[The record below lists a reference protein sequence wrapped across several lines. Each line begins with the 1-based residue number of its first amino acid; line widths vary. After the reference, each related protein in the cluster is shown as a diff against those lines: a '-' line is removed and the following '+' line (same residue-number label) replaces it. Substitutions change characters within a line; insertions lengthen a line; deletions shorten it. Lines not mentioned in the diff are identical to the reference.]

1 MVVWVKVM
9 NGQPGVDKPAGDQGG
24 GKDVVPKL
32 VFEPD
37 SARQARIRKAWALAA
52 WLILGC
58 LAIVLVWLA
67 TYRPRLS
74 GQDRD
79 SELPVGVTAVP
90 SVRSSSLYEQE
101 VYAETGQ
108 SAETSSLSVSPAQQA
123 SPSPAEVA
131 DDIGRLA
138 RSALSRWSLVLDMTL
153 AEELRPTRARDM
165 LSGLATL
172 RTQLDSADAETAVA
186 RDRSTEVGRATR
198 TSTDNTYKL
207 SVLYVASDRVAGEL
221 GRQAQEVRDYLQ
233 SVQAALRAAAAG
245 DDDEFEVKANVANG
259 HLRRAEKRRR
269 LIDSRL
275 QSLAQIAGE
284 IGG

>member
-1 MVVWVKVM
+1 MVVWAKVM

-24 GKDVVPKL
+24 GKGVVPRL
-32 VFEPD
+32 VFKPD
-37 SARQARIRKAWALAA
+37 SARQARIRKARVLAT
-52 WLILGC
+52 WLILCG

-74 GQDRD
+74 RQDRD
-79 SELPVGVTAVP
+79 SEFPAGVTAAP
-90 SVRSSSLYEQE
+90 SVRPGSLYERE
-101 VYAETGQ
+101 VQAQTRQ
-108 SAETSSLSVSPAQQA
+108 SEGTSSLSVSSAQQA

-131 DDIGRLA
+131 GDIGRLA
-138 RSALSRWSLVLDMTL
+138 RSALSRWSLVLDITL
-153 AEELRPTRARDM
+153 AEEVRPTLARDM
-165 LSGLATL
+165 LGGLAAL
-172 RTQLDSADAETAVA
+172 RTQLDSADAEAA
-186 RDRSTEVGRATR
+186 AAGSRSAEVGRATR

-207 SVLYVASDRVAGEL
+207 SVLYVASERVAEEL
-221 GRQAQEVRDYLQ
+221 GRQAQEVRDYLE

-245 DDDEFEVKANVANG
+245 DGDEFEVKANVANG

-275 QSLAQIAGE
+275 QSLAQIAVE

>member
-9 NGQPGVDKPAGDQGG
+9 NGQPGVDKPASDQGG

-37 SARQARIRKAWALAA
+37 SARQARIRKARALAT
-52 WLILGC
+52 WLILGS

-79 SELPVGVTAVP
+79 SELPAGVTAVP
-90 SVRSSSLYEQE
+90 SVRSSSLYERE

-108 SAETSSLSVSPAQQA
+108 SDETSSLPASPAQQA

-165 LSGLATL
+165 LSGLTTL

-198 TSTDNTYKL
+198 TSADNTYKL